1 MDGLFR
7 HARLPQGAVLLEL
20 IVASVA
26 ATAVLAALISSSLAI
41 RRSIVATDQFAVS
54 SANETRLIDYV
65 AQDLRRAVRVGML
78 YGATNTTMKN
88 FSNFSINEANTLT
101 INVPDYYAANTPN
114 NAAGSTFKTTRYPR
128 ATLNTGTTYNGN
140 ASAILNGI
148 VPWAEAT
155 ALSNGKYVTRFAPVS
170 GGSGEIQVRYYRAPR
185 SAGGPVCFFRAEY
198 PSGATSPSQTR
209 EIAERVVDELS
220 TTSLFVTGKNDG
232 LIFQLQSNFKPR
244 YRSRGE
250 TTVGTEAFAEVTLRN
265 PRRD

>member
-26 ATAVLAALISSSLAI
+26 ATAVLTALISSSLAI
-41 RRSIVATDQFAVS
+41 RRSIVGTDQFAVS

-65 AQDLRRAVRVGML
+65 ARDLRRAVRVGML

-88 FSNFSINEANTLT
+88 FSNFSINETNTLT

-128 ATLNTGTTYNGN
+128 ATLNTGATY
-140 ASAILNGI
+140 NGI

-170 GGSGEIQVRYYRAPR
+170 CGSGEIEVRYYRGPR